1 MDQTALIDLAVEEG
15 FAAAA
20 VIDTQQIPFDP
31 MFRPFCA
38 ENLCGQYGVNHS
50 CPPDCGTPE
59 QMKARLLDKKQALVL
74 QTIWQIED
82 LTDQAAIK
90 EAKAGHN
97 AAELRLVKRL
107 RQQGING
114 VIVGASGCALCKP
127 CRKAQGQPCI
137 FPDLQYSCMSAYCIF
152 VKKLADR
159 CGMEYDYG
167 QGLLAFFGLYAMDDF
182 PAE

>member
-127 CRKAQGQPCI
+127 CRKAQGQSCV

-159 CGMEYDYG
+159 CGMEYDCG